1 MPKEIGVYL
10 MFFDFIVNKFI
21 KNNSDIKDD
30 KVRNS
35 YGVVGG
41 IVGILVNVILFI
53 IKLSV
58 GLLVSSIAIM
68 ADAFNNLS
76 DAASSLITILGF
88 KLSNKPADREHP
100 FGHGRIEYL
109 SALIVAFMVML
120 VGLQFIK
127 SSFERIVNPTPVI
140 FELVPF
146 VLLFVSIFLKVWLSR
161 FNKFM
166 GEKINSAAL
175 KASSVDALGDV
186 FTSTCVVISFLAA
199 NFTSF
204 PIDGYIGMVVAVFI
218 VYSGFSLVKDTISP
232 LLGEAPDPEL
242 VDAIKEKVLSY
253 DNILGAH
260 DLIVHNYGP
269 GKCMASIHAEI
280 PSDISVVTIHEI
292 VDKAEREI
300 SEALKIYL
308 VIHIDPICV
317 IEGEVK
323 EAYEEILSLIN
334 EYDYIDS
341 IHDFRVVGE
350 GEVKNLIFDVV
361 IECAKECAETD
372 EALINKISERVK
384 KIHPSYNCIITV
396 DKHYT

>member
-1 MPKEIGVYL
+1 
-10 MFFDFIVNKFI
+10 MFFELIVNKFV
-21 KNNSDIKDD
+21 KDNSNVKDD
-30 KVRNS
+30 TVRNS
-35 YGVVGG
+35 YGVLGG
-41 IVGILVNVILFI
+41 IIGIVVNIILFI

-58 GLLVSSIAIM
+58 GVIVSSIAIM

-127 SSFERIVNPTPVI
+127 SSFERIVNPSPVA
-140 FELVPF
+140 FELVSF
-146 VLLFVSIFLKVWLSR
+146 ILLIVSIFFKIWLSK
-161 FNKFM
+161 FNKFI
-166 GEKINSAAL
+166 GEKINSSAL
-175 KASSVDALGDV
+175 KAASTDALGDV
-186 FTSTCVVISFLAA
+186 FTTTCVAISFLASK
-199 NFTSF
+199 FTSF
-204 PIDGYIGMVVAVFI
+204 PIDGYIGMFVALFI
-218 VYSGFSLVKDTISP
+218 VYAGFNLVKDTINP

-242 VDAIKEKVLSY
+242 VESIERMVLSY
-253 DNILGAH
+253 DNILGSH

-280 PSDISVVTIHEI
+280 PGNINVVDIHEVI
-292 VDKAEREI
+292 DKAEREI
-300 SEALKIYL
+300 SKALKIYL
-308 VIHIDPICV
+308 VIHIDPICI

-323 EAYEEILSLIN
+323 EAYDEILSII
-334 EYDYIDS
+334 EKYDYIES

-350 GEVKNLIFDVV
+350 GDIKNLIFDVV
-361 IECAKECAETD
+361 IEPSKKLSITD
-372 EALINKISERVK
+372 TELINIISEGVK
-384 KIHPSYNCIITV
+384 KYHPSYNCVITI

>member
-1 MPKEIGVYL
+1 
-10 MFFDFIVNKFI
+10 MFFELIVNKFV
-21 KNNSDIKDD
+21 KDNSNVKDD

-35 YGVVGG
+35 YGMLGG
-41 IVGILVNVILFI
+41 IIGIVVNIILFI

-58 GLLVSSIAIM
+58 GLIVSSIAIM

-109 SALIVAFMVML
+109 SALIVAFMVMV

-127 SSFERIVNPTPVI
+127 SSFERIVNPSPVI
-140 FELVPF
+140 FELVSF
-146 VLLFVSIFLKVWLSR
+146 ILLIVSIFFKIWLSR
-161 FNKFM
+161 FNKFV
-166 GEKINSAAL
+166 GEKINSSAL
-175 KASSVDALGDV
+175 KASSADALGDV
-186 FTSTCVVISFLAA
+186 FTTTCVAISFLASK
-199 NFTSF
+199 FTSF
-204 PIDGYIGMVVAVFI
+204 PIDGYIGMFVALFI
-218 VYSGFSLVKDTISP
+218 VYAGFNLVKDTINP

-242 VDAIKEKVLSY
+242 VESIERMVLSY
-253 DNILGAH
+253 DNILGSH

-280 PSDISVVTIHEI
+280 PGNINVVDIHEVI
-292 VDKAEREI
+292 DKAEREI
-300 SEALKIYL
+300 SKALKIYL
-308 VIHIDPICV
+308 VIHIDPICI

-323 EAYEEILSLIN
+323 EAYDEILSII
-334 EYDYIDS
+334 EKYDYIES

-350 GEVKNLIFDVV
+350 GDIKNLIFDVV
-361 IECAKECAETD
+361 IEPSKELSITD
-372 EALINKISERVK
+372 TELINIISEGVK
-384 KIHPSYNCIITV
+384 KYHPSYSCVITI

>member
-1 MPKEIGVYL
+1 

-35 YGVVGG
+35 YGMVGG

-58 GLLVSSIAIM
+58 GLIVSSIAIM

-127 SSFERIVNPTPVI
+127 SSFERIINPTPVT

-146 VLLFVSIFLKVWLSR
+146 ILLFVSIFLKVWLSR

-204 PIDGYIGMVVAVFI
+204 PVDGYIGMIVAVFI

-253 DNILGAH
+253 DNILGTH

-323 EAYEEILSLIN
+323 EAYEEILSLIKQ
-334 EYDYIDS
+334 YDYIDS
-341 IHDFRVVGE
+341 IHDFRVIGE
-350 GEVKNLIFDVV
+350 GDIKNLIFDVV

-372 EALINKISERVK
+372 AELINKISSNIK
-384 KIHPSYNCIITV
+384 KSHPSYNCIITV
-396 DKHYT
+396 DKHFT

>member
-1 MPKEIGVYL
+1 
-10 MFFDFIVNKFI
+10 MFFNFIVNKFI

-41 IVGILVNVILFI
+41 IVGILVNVILFA

-58 GLLVSSIAIM
+58 GLIVSSIAIM

-127 SSFERIVNPTPVI
+127 SSFERIVNPSPVI
-140 FELVPF
+140 FELIPF
-146 VLLFVSIFLKVWLSR
+146 ILLFVSIFLKVWLSR

-186 FTSTCVVISFLAA
+186 FTSTCVVVSFLAA

-204 PIDGYIGMVVAVFI
+204 PVDGYIGMVVAVFI

-242 VDAIKEKVLSY
+242 VNAIKEKVLSY
-253 DNILGAH
+253 DNILGTH

-323 EAYEEILSLIN
+323 EAYEEILSLID

-350 GEVKNLIFDVV
+350 GEIKNLIFDVV

-384 KIHPSYNCIITV
+384 RIHPSYNCIITV

>member
-1 MPKEIGVYL
+1 
-10 MFFDFIVNKFI
+10 MFFEFIVNRFI
-21 KNNSDIKDD
+21 KNNSNVKDNA
-30 KVRNS
+30 VRNS
-35 YGVVGG
+35 YGILGG
-41 IVGILVNVILFI
+41 IIGIIINVILFI

-127 SSFERIVNPTPVI
+127 SSFERIVNPSPVT

-146 VLLFVSIFLKVWLSR
+146 ILLFVSIFLKIWLSK
-161 FNKFM
+161 FNKFV
-166 GEKINSAAL
+166 GEMINSTAL

-186 FTSTCVVISFLAA
+186 FTSTCVSISFLAA
-199 NFTSF
+199 KFTTF
-204 PIDGYIGMVVAVFI
+204 PIDGYIGMVVAMFI
-218 VYSGFSLVKDTISP
+218 VYSGFTLIKDTISP

-242 VDAIKEKVLSY
+242 VTSIKEMVLSY
-253 DNILGAH
+253 DKILGTH
-260 DLIVHNYGP
+260 DLIIHNYGP

-280 PSDISVVTIHEI
+280 PSDISVVVIHEVI
-292 VDKAEREI
+292 DKAEREI
-300 SEALKIYL
+300 SSALNIYL
-308 VIHIDPICV
+308 VMHIDPICV

-323 EAYEEILSLIN
+323 EAYEEILSLIQ
-334 EYDYIDS
+334 EYEFIES

-350 GEVKNLIFDVV
+350 GEVKNLVFDLVV
-361 IECAKECAETD
+361 TASKKLTITD
-372 EALINKISERVK
+372 TELVNKISESIK
-384 KIHPSYNCIITV
+384 KHHPYYNCIITV
-396 DKHYT
+396 DKNFI

>member
-1 MPKEIGVYL
+1 MLFEL
-10 MFFDFIVNKFI
+10 IVNKFI
-21 KNNSDIKDD
+21 KDNSNVKDD

-35 YGVVGG
+35 YGMLGG
-41 IVGILVNVILFI
+41 IIGIIVNIILFI

-58 GLLVSSIAIM
+58 GLIVSSIAIM

-109 SALIVAFMVML
+109 SALIVAFMVMV

-127 SSFERIVNPTPVI
+127 SSFERIVNPSPVI
-140 FELVPF
+140 FELVSF
-146 VLLFVSIFLKVWLSR
+146 ILLIVSIFFKIWLSR
-161 FNKFM
+161 FNKFV
-166 GEKINSAAL
+166 GEKINSSAL
-175 KASSVDALGDV
+175 KASSADALGDV
-186 FTSTCVVISFLAA
+186 FTTTCVAISFLASK
-199 NFTSF
+199 FTSF
-204 PIDGYIGMVVAVFI
+204 PIDGYIGMFVALFI
-218 VYSGFSLVKDTISP
+218 VYAGFNLVKDTINP

-242 VDAIKEKVLSY
+242 VESIEKMVLSY
-253 DNILGAH
+253 DNILGSH

-280 PSDISVVTIHEI
+280 PGNINVVDIHEVI
-292 VDKAEREI
+292 DKAEREI
-300 SEALKIYL
+300 SKALKIYL
-308 VIHIDPICV
+308 VIHIDPICI

-323 EAYEEILSLIN
+323 EAYDEILSII
-334 EYDYIDS
+334 EKYDYIES

-350 GEVKNLIFDVV
+350 GDIKNLIFDVV
-361 IECAKECAETD
+361 IEPSKKLSITD
-372 EALINKISERVK
+372 TELINIISEGVK
-384 KIHPSYNCIITV
+384 KYHPSYNCVITI

>member
-1 MPKEIGVYL
+1 
-10 MFFDFIVNKFI
+10 MFFNFIVHRFI
-21 KNNSDIKDD
+21 KDNSNVKDD

-35 YGVVGG
+35 YGVIGG
-41 IVGILVNVILFI
+41 IVGILINVILFI

-58 GLLVSSIAIM
+58 GMIVSSIAIM

-127 SSFERIVNPTPVI
+127 SSFERIVNPTPVT

-146 VLLFVSIFLKVWLSR
+146 LLLFVSIFFKVWLSR

-175 KASSVDALGDV
+175 KASSTDALGDV

-199 NFTSF
+199 KFTTF
-204 PIDGYIGMVVAVFI
+204 PIDAYIGMIVALFI
-218 VYSGFSLVKDTISP
+218 VYSGFNLVKDTINP
-232 LLGEAPDPEL
+232 LLGEAPDDEL
-242 VDAIKEKVLSY
+242 VNSITEMVTSY
-253 DNILGAH
+253 DNILGTH
-260 DLIVHNYGP
+260 DLIIHNYGP

-280 PSDISVVTIHEI
+280 PSDISVVAIHEI
-292 VDKAEREI
+292 IDTAEREI
-300 SEALKIYL
+300 SKALRIYL

-323 EAYEEILSLIN
+323 SAYDEILSIIKK
-334 EYDYIDS
+334 YDYIES

-361 IECAKECAETD
+361 IEPSKVSPISDAELAT
-372 EALINKISERVK
+372 LISDGVK
-384 KIHPSYNCIITV
+384 KYHPSYNCVITV

>member
-1 MPKEIGVYL
+1 
-10 MFFDFIVNKFI
+10 MFFNFIVNKFI
-21 KNNSDIKDD
+21 KNNSDIKND

-140 FELVPF
+140 FELIPF

-242 VDAIKEKVLSY
+242 VDAIKDKVLSY

>member
-1 MPKEIGVYL
+1 